1 MLCSNNAKRYH
12 VFIDN
17 TACSNLNFSTRLM
30 QFLMYVDLPYME
42 DMRELE
48 FPSLSV
54 EGSDTGETSQNKHKP
69 TQEQLDAVDYLIDC
83 MDMSAQPE

>member
-1 MLCSNNAKRYH
+1 MVY
-12 VFIDN
+12 I
-17 TACSNLNFSTRLM
+17 
-30 QFLMYVDLPYME
+30 DLPFME

-48 FPSLSV
+48 FPSLPV
-54 EGSDTGETSQNKHKP
+54 EGSSVADEGETSQEKNKP

>member
-1 MLCSNNAKRYH
+1 MMWTVINGFNLS
-12 VFIDN
+12 
-17 TACSNLNFSTRLM
+17 ACISKRLM

-54 EGSDTGETSQNKHKP
+54 EGSGTGETSQNKHKP
-69 TQEQLDAVDYLIDC
+69 TQEQLDAEDYLIDC